1 MAVLCAPLAL
11 TCSDEHVDRCQVKPV
26 QSHSEL
32 HAIESK
38 EQPFTFA
45 AVASKNLIRGELIS
59 FYVDATG
66 KITADKLD
74 FIQASLPRLLKKP
87 ADA

>member
-1 MAVLCAPLAL
+1 M
-11 TCSDEHVDRCQVKPV
+11 KPV
-26 QSHSEL
+26 HQSHSEL
-32 HAIESK
+32 RSPPKSNA
-38 EQPFTFA
+38 QPFTFA

-66 KITADKLD
+66 KVTADKLD
-74 FIQASLPRLLKKP
+74 FIQTSLPRLLKKP

>member
-1 MAVLCAPLAL
+1 M
-11 TCSDEHVDRCQVKPV
+11 KPV
-26 QSHSEL
+26 QKHSEL
-32 HAIESK
+32 QPAIGSEG
-38 EQPFTFA
+38 QPFTFA

-74 FIQASLPRLLKKP
+74 FIQASLPRLLKKQ
-87 ADA
+87 AGV